1 MSEEPV
7 TTDPTPVVA
16 VTGYVG
22 LRDLSDAV
30 RTCVR
35 RGERVVVVDLREAD
49 SMTRAA
55 LGRMVVLNRA
65 ARRRGCELRL
75 LCAPRG
81 AAVAR
86 RVLAGCGP
94 SVHDRLGD
102 AVGR

>member
-1 MSEEPV
+1 MTEEPFA
-7 TTDPTPVVA
+7 PASTPVVA
-16 VTGYVG
+16 VTGYAA

-35 RGERVVVVDLREAD
+35 RGEPVVVVDLREAD

-55 LGRMVVLNRA
+55 LGRIVVLNRV
-65 ARRRGCELRL
+65 ARRRGCSLRL

-94 SVHDRLGD
+94 TVHVRLGD
-102 AVGR
+102 AIR